1 MRSPGPVAPF
11 VAVGVVTL
19 AGSSMGRRRLPLTAS
34 LIAWLLLPGGALVRA
49 ADPEDAAL
57 DNGAV
62 RLEGRVHDAQ
72 GAPAPAVRVVAAG
85 RQARREASSEADG
98 SFVIE
103 SLPPGVYTIQAVGS
117 GASSQPTRVTIDPGV
132 EPAPLVLV
140 LEAAEKVEQITVT
153 AGRALGTH
161 PHWAAAALLTD
172 VLIGASAIVWRG

>member
-34 LIAWLLLPGGALVRA
+34 LIAW
-49 ADPEDAAL
+49 L